1 VFGCCLGGG
10 GCGGGGSCFFLLF
23 FYRCELERLLLLL
36 LLRWLLFSNSQAHHF
51 RGFAY
56 LVTEGRDL
64 PDSGG
69 KKRWVERVFLEK
81 R

>member
-1 VFGCCLGGG
+1 LVAGWVGAVVVVVAHV
-10 GCGGGGSCFFLLF
+10 SFFF
-23 FYRCELERLLLLL
+23 FFAVAAALI
-36 LLRWLLFSNSQAHHF
+36 SNSQAHHF

>member
-1 VFGCCLGGG
+1 MFL
-10 GCGGGGSCFFLLF
+10 SSFFCRAAALI
-23 FYRCELERLLLLL
+23 
-36 LLRWLLFSNSQAHHF
+36 SNSQAHHF

>member
-1 VFGCCLGGG
+1 MFGCCVGGG
-10 GCGGGGSCFFLLF
+10 GSGGGGSCFFLLF
-23 FYRCELERLLLLL
+23 FAVAAALI
-36 LLRWLLFSNSQAHHF
+36 SNSQAHHF

>member
-1 VFGCCLGGG
+1 MFL
-10 GCGGGGSCFFLLF
+10 SSFFFLL
-23 FYRCELERLLLLL
+23 RTWTVVVAVAAALI
-36 LLRWLLFSNSQAHHF
+36 SNSQAHHF

>member
-1 VFGCCLGGG
+1 MFGCCVGGG
-10 GCGGGGSCFFLLF
+10 GCGGGGSCFFLL
-23 FYRCELERLLLLL
+23 
-36 LLRWLLFSNSQAHHF
+36 LFCRAAALISNSQAHHF

>member
-1 VFGCCLGGG
+1 MFL
-10 GCGGGGSCFFLLF
+10 SSFFLP
-23 FYRCELERLLLLL
+23 
-36 LLRWLLFSNSQAHHF
+36 LRTWTVVVIVAVAVAAALISNSQAHHF

>member
-1 VFGCCLGGG
+1 MFL
-10 GCGGGGSCFFLLF
+10 SSFFLP
-23 FYRCELERLLLLL
+23 
-36 LLRWLLFSNSQAHHF
+36 LRTRTVLVVVVVVVAVAVAAALISNSQAHHF

>member
-1 VFGCCLGGG
+1 MFL
-10 GCGGGGSCFFLLF
+10 SSFFLPL
-23 FYRCELERLLLLL
+23 RTLTVLWLLLLSVAVAAAAL
-36 LLRWLLFSNSQAHHF
+36 VSNSQAHHF